1 MAGAFWVPLAALQ
14 RADASR
20 EVEVTLS
27 NGTTRTVRAFVHERY
42 TIWGLTERI
51 LRDLLSRLS

>member
-1 MAGAFWVPLAALQ
+1 VLSSGA
-14 RADASR
+14 RR
-20 EVEVTLS
+20 I
-27 NGTTRTVRAFVHERY
+27 VRAFLHDRY